1 MRGPAGGGAAPA
13 WALMELQGELVV
25 KANAGAAARGLSRQ
39 EAQAHPGLEIGA
51 LDVRGGGAEASL
63 VVGPHKLAG
72 ERAELQRPLVALR
85 READGGYRV
94 VGVVRHKFAFKK
106 RPQIL
111 ITKSKAPV
119 QRAAKRVRA
128 EAPGGGG
135 RGGAWGRETRRQ
147 RLRPR
152 WPSQSRRPPPEVPP
166 PPLPARQRS
175 SAVQAPGGRASGTG
189 LLPKGSRVGYYECGA
204 V

>member
-1 MRGPAGGGAAPA
+1 MRVRGPAGGGAAPA

-128 EAPGGGG
+128 EAPGGAG
-135 RGGAWGRETRRQ
+135 RGGAAGGVGPGDAQAAPQTPVAVSE
-147 RLRPR
+147 
-152 WPSQSRRPPPEVPP
+152 
-166 PPLPARQRS
+166 PA
-175 SAVQAPGGRASGTG
+175 AAP
-189 LLPKGSRVGYYECGA
+189 
-204 V
+204 

>member
-1 MRGPAGGGAAPA
+1 MRGPEGGGAAPA

-25 KANAGAAARGLSRQ
+25 KANAGVAARGLSRQ

-72 ERAELQRPLVALR
+72 ERTQLQRPLVALR
-85 READGGYRV
+85 REAGGGYRV

-111 ITKSKAPV
+111 ITKSKAPI

-128 EAPGGGG
+128 EAPGG
-135 RGGAWGRETRRQ
+135 AGREG
-147 RLRPR
+147 
-152 WPSQSRRPPPEVPP
+152 E
-166 PPLPARQRS
+166 AG
-175 SAVQAPGGRASGTG
+175 AAGPGD
-189 LLPKGSRVGYYECGA
+189 VGA
-204 V
+204 VPQTPVAASEPAAVP

>member
-1 MRGPAGGGAAPA
+1 MPEVRVRGPAGGGAAPA

-128 EAPGGGG
+128 EAPGGAG
-135 RGGAWGRETRRQ
+135 RGGGGGGGGAAGGVGPGDAQAAPQTPVAVSE
-147 RLRPR
+147 
-152 WPSQSRRPPPEVPP
+152 
-166 PPLPARQRS
+166 PA
-175 SAVQAPGGRASGTG
+175 AAP
-189 LLPKGSRVGYYECGA
+189 
-204 V
+204 

>member
-1 MRGPAGGGAAPA
+1 M
-13 WALMELQGELVV
+13 
-25 KANAGAAARGLSRQ
+25 
-39 EAQAHPGLEIGA
+39 
-51 LDVRGGGAEASL
+51 
-63 VVGPHKLAG
+63 VGPHKLAG

-135 RGGAWGRETRRQ
+135 GGGGGGGVGPGDAQAAPQTPVAVSE
-147 RLRPR
+147 
-152 WPSQSRRPPPEVPP
+152 
-166 PPLPARQRS
+166 PA
-175 SAVQAPGGRASGTG
+175 AAP
-189 LLPKGSRVGYYECGA
+189 
-204 V
+204 